1 MDRSRKIEYL
11 SLFIL
16 AGFFIGILF
25 YYIFPNNPFL
35 FIPQD
40 RFNDFFNVL
49 VWNQYLPSD
58 PSPNRS
64 YFPFTYI
71 IINVF
76 NLIRPEILSLLLF
89 IILFFYFFIKFSLKN
104 ISTDSKVADFKNVF
118 IFSFFSY
125 PVLFLIDRANFES
138 FVFIFLALFIYFYQ
152 NKKFLISALLLSL
165 AISMK
170 LFPAVFIILFLSDK
184 KYKEAVYTVI
194 FTVIITIISLLFL
207 SGSLTDNIQ
216 RMLLN
221 MKLFNLVYVIQG
233 LGFDYGHSLFSV
245 FKILNYLTR
254 MNPNIEKLLTP
265 YFIFVILFFAFLTV
279 YIIFY
284 ETEFWKKVTILT
296 ISMCLFP
303 YVSSN
308 YKLIHFFIPLY
319 LYINIGKKEKYDILY
334 VILFSLLLIPKNLR
348 FIIKYDFYSGVL
360 IDPLIMLILL
370 FVIINSF
377 SKANANKLKSLFIK
391 NYGSAA

>member
-1 MDRSRKIEYL
+1 
-11 SLFIL
+11 
-16 AGFFIGILF
+16 
-25 YYIFPNNPFL
+25 
-35 FIPQD
+35 
-40 RFNDFFNVL
+40 
-49 VWNQYLPSD
+49 
-58 PSPNRS
+58 
-64 YFPFTYI
+64 
-71 IINVF
+71 
-76 NLIRPEILSLLLF
+76 
-89 IILFFYFFIKFSLKN
+89 
-104 ISTDSKVADFKNVF
+104 
-118 IFSFFSY
+118 
-125 PVLFLIDRANFES
+125 
-138 FVFIFLALFIYFYQ
+138 
-152 NKKFLISALLLSL
+152 
-165 AISMK
+165 MK

>member
-1 MDRSRKIEYL
+1 LDKNKKIEYF
-11 SLFIL
+11 SLFAL
-16 AGFFIGILF
+16 VGFSLGILF
-25 YYIFPNNPFL
+25 YYIFPDNHFL

-40 RFNDFFNVL
+40 RFNDFFNV
-49 VWNQYLPSD
+49 VFKWNQYLPAD

-71 IINVF
+71 IINIF
-76 NLIRPEILSLLLF
+76 SFIRPPMLSFYLF
-89 IILFFYFFIKFSLKN
+89 VIVFFYFFIIFSLKYIRIN
-104 ISTDSKVADFKNVF
+104 NNAANFRNVF

-152 NKKFLISALLLSL
+152 NKKALISVLFLSL

-170 LFPAVFIILFLSDK
+170 LFPAVFLILFLSDRR
-184 KYKEAVYTVI
+184 YKEAVYTVI
-194 FTVIITIISLLFL
+194 FTVAVSVFSLLFL

-221 MKLFNLVYVIQG
+221 MKLFNLVYVIRG
-233 LGFDYGHSLFSV
+233 AGFDYGHSLFGALKFFVYYFHVNLTIEELLSP
-245 FKILNYLTR
+245 YL
-254 MNPNIEKLLTP
+254 
-265 YFIFVILFFAFLTV
+265 IFVFVFFAFLALYV
-279 YIIFY
+279 IFY

-303 YVSSN
+303 YASSN

-319 LYINIGKKEKYDILY
+319 LYINTDKQEKIDILY
-334 VILFSLLLIPKNLR
+334 MILFSLLLMPKNFH
-348 FIIKYDFYSGVL
+348 FIIKYKFYSGVL

-370 FVIINSF
+370 FVIITSF
-377 SKANANKLKSLFIK
+377 TKTNLGKMKLLFVK
-391 NYGSAA
+391 